1 MRLRSL
7 LSTAALLSAGLM
19 FTTSSHASTL
29 ISVGLQQA
37 GVNSGNITTVTT
49 DGGTGSAQYSG
60 TYGSY
65 VFNSITATGSPI
77 LAPGSL
83 GTTSLQATTSAA
95 APGGTFYVY
104 ITEQGLTSPTGLTS
118 FLSTFTSQLFSGA
131 ATSVLESTYYSTA
144 NLLFSG
150 TQLASHTFTGLDTA
164 MSSNLAT
171 LSGPYSET
179 VRYAI
184 TAGPGVASVNDT
196 INLTATAAT
205 PEPSSL
211 ALLGT
216 GLIGTATMVL
226 RRRKLIA

>member
-19 FTTSSHASTL
+19 FTNSSHASTL

-37 GVNSGNITTVTT
+37 GINNGNITTVAT
-49 DGGTGSAQYSG
+49 DGGSGSTGVLNYS
-60 TYGSY
+60 YGS
-65 VFNSITATGSPI
+65 FNFSSITATGSPI
-77 LAPGSL
+77 FPQGSL
-83 GTTSLQATTSAA
+83 GTTSINSTTTGTAA
-95 APGGTFYVY
+95 GTFYVY

-118 FLSTFTSQLFSGA
+118 FLSGFTMNIPTGTPTVMETTF
-131 ATSVLESTYYSTA
+131 YSNSNA
-144 NLLFSG
+144 LYGG
-150 TQLASHTFTGLDTA
+150 TQLASQTFTGQGSVNST
-164 MSSNLAT
+164 NLAT
-171 LSGPYSET
+171 LMGTYSET

-184 TAGPGVASVNDT
+184 SSPGSASVNDT